1 MSTDTATYSPEDNKL
16 RLYVGRVPRD
26 EYLKL
31 RAEGWTSTPKQD
43 CDFVATWTPQRRDT
57 CLQYAELIEDE
68 DQGPEDRA
76 ADRAER
82 FGEYRDKRTGEATG
96 HADNYDAGPIAHGY
110 QSQARAERSARRHDR
125 QASYACDAWGKAEYW
140 QQRTAGV
147 IRHALY
153 KSTPSVR
160 MGRIKVLEAELRG
173 MVQRWQNSGS
183 EPTGWAADWKNH
195 LELRLSYENQMLEA
209 QGGRAAFVEMIPG
222 GFVGKFQIHKVN
234 KSTATGRVVSVSVKV
249 PKVQSWTYKT
259 TNVTGQD
266 YALSQ
271 IDTERLPADAYRAP
285 TDPELEAF
293 NAERKAEKAARPV
306 TKSLLINPTDADAE
320 RLQAIWNAEAAKR
333 DKRDTCTPQT
343 PLRIT
348 QAQYSANSGGTYS
361 ALETIEISEHGTERR
376 TSIMRGT
383 ERARVTVCKVRR
395 APSQRGDN
403 STSWYNAQR
412 VVIITDKPQKPLPF
426 AEMEALRA
434 TLPNPENMRPRIPE
448 LKAALAENW
457 LNKTNTGVLND
468 GAYCG
473 WVSIQSMSQ
482 ISLTEAGRAA
492 FAEYDAAPIEAEICG
507 KRVLI
512 DNATATITQ
521 TSLF

>member
-1 MSTDTATYSPEDNKL
+1 MQTDTEEKTGSATYSPEDNKL

-31 RAEGWTSTPKQD
+31 RADGWTSTPKQA

-57 CLQYAELIEDE
+57 CLTYADLIEDE

-82 FGEYRDKRTGEATG
+82 FGEYRDKRTSEATG

-125 QASYACDAWGKAEYW
+125 QANYACDAWSKAEYW
-140 QQRTAGV
+140 TQRTAGV

-153 KSTPSVR
+153 KSTPGVR
-160 MGRIKVLEAELRG
+160 MGRIKVLESELRA
-173 MVQRWQNSGS
+173 MSQRWENADK
-183 EPTGWAADWKNH
+183 PATGHAADWKNH
-195 LELRLSYENQMLEA
+195 LELRLAYENQMLEA

-222 GFVGKFQIHKVN
+222 GFIGKFQIHKVN

-249 PKVQSWTYKT
+249 PKVQTWTYKT

-285 TDPELEAF
+285 TDPELETF
-293 NAERKAEKAARPV
+293 NAERKAEKATRPV

-320 RLQAIWNAEAAKR
+320 KLQVIWNTNAKR
-333 DKRDTCTPQT
+333 GEPQQV
-343 PLRIT
+343 LRLT
-348 QAQYSANSGGTYS
+348 QAQYTGNSGGTYS
-361 ALETIEISEHGTERR
+361 ALETIELDEHFNEIRR
-376 TSIMRGT
+376 HYMGVQRWRKMS
-383 ERARVTVCKVRR
+383 CKVRK
-395 APSQRGDN
+395 APGKSNGSFYNGD
-403 STSWYNAQR
+403 R

-426 AEMEALRA
+426 NEMAEYCA
-434 TLPNPENMRPRIPE
+434 TLPNVDNMRPKLPAIRAE
-448 LKAALAENW
+448 LGKSW
-457 LNKTNTGVLND
+457 LDKMDRELLND
-468 GAYCG
+468 AVYVG
-473 WVSIQSMSQ
+473 WVSIQSQSQ
-482 ISLTEAGRAA
+482 VYFTDSGEAA
-492 FAEYDAAPIEAEICG
+492 FQEYENAQPIEAEICG

-512 DNATATITQ
+512 DNAAATITQ
-521 TSLF
+521 TDLF